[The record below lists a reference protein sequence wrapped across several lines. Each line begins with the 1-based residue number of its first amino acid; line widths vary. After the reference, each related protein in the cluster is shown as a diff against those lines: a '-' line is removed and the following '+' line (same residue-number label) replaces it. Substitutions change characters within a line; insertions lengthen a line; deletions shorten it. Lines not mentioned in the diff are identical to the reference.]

1 MKKKK
6 ESANP
11 SDGVRTRKR
20 NLNEQDNLKK
30 GKNNMS
36 HLTKLTCCLDHKMRI
51 TWLKGNQRK

>member
-1 MKKKK
+1 MKKK
-6 ESANP
+6 ELANL

-30 GKNNMS
+30 GKNNMG
-36 HLTKLTCCLDHKMRI
+36 HLVKLTCYLDHKMRI